1 MTQTHGVEP
10 LSKQVITY
18 LSDYCKTE
26 LSSIEYYPQLHSFD
40 LRFKVEPLVGNA
52 FKDAFCIHVQR
63 LAMNAELYNII
74 SELVNMCDDEI
85 HGTDEPV
92 LYISF
97 TNKYKV
103 SKVVHEYITNN
114 NIGTLAG
121 IFKQFPDLTF
131 TINSYTNLTQ
141 HALTVVSLGY
151 RNFVGPSNY
160 CDLPNKMIEL
170 LKDYPIFKLAID
182 VDCPKKISRVAFES
196 PDGFKDFF
204 QFKYLATLVRLS
216 EPVDFKS
223 ETTTKN
229 ATTFDL

>member
-1 MTQTHGVEP
+1 MAQTHGVEP

-63 LAMNAELYNII
+63 PAMNAELYNII

-160 CDLPNKMIEL
+160 CDLPAKV
-170 LKDYPIFKLAID
+170 KQWVTDYPTFKLTID
-182 VDCPKKISRVAFES
+182 VEYPSKISRVLFES

-216 EPVDFKS
+216 EPVDFKP
-223 ETTTKN
+223 ETTTKHSI
-229 ATTFDL
+229 AFDL